1 MKVSELITK
10 RHVLDARATAPDKS
24 LPRSIERVLARW
36 PNAIIA
42 PEKRERE
49 ALAMELLVRVTKWS
63 WKDLKLSRLLSA
75 AMAIFDDERR
85 DRPDLKVVR
94 DFLLSE
100 IEQSKSTTFLH
111 GMVQVYIENF
121 DPKASHTSELAAALS
136 QRMAAFQGR
145 TASLV
150 DALTDIFKPA
160 TAAAALARIMTLSDN
175 PYAKLKKLGFRAP
188 HGAGLTNFA
197 HKEFIGH
204 IGPDLKQEDARSR
217 VFAWINPTG
226 GTVLQTDAGIAIA
239 ALLRVWGTTPPPDD
253 VRASIAEAIIS
264 AYNDPRTHHGGIWSG
279 FDPDLKAIFL
289 RWLTKQDMLFFCDM
303 VSATQSNHM
312 WAPRRDFWL
321 QLYEDGLIDEAWV
334 AFGGAARDYARRTLM
349 KTSTGDVGRRFARQ
363 HDRGGSTSLLIMRIG
378 KRIVVDGC
386 HSYRTHIFKDDDPSA
401 PKLYGR
407 EYYCDDIMRRAKN
420 SKSHSSI
427 PSWKDWVMR
436 NV

>member
-1 MKVSELITK
+1 MKVSELLAK
-10 RHVLDARATAPDKS
+10 RHIMDVRATAPDKS

-49 ALAMELLVRVTKWS
+49 ALAIEMLARVTKWS

-85 DRPDLKVVR
+85 DRPDLEVVR
-94 DFLLSE
+94 HFLLAETRQSE
-100 IEQSKSTTFLH
+100 NTTFLH
-111 GMVQVYIENF
+111 GMVQVYIETF
-121 DPKASHTSELAAALS
+121 DPKASHTNELSAALS
-136 QRMAAFQGR
+136 SRTAAFQGR
-145 TASLV
+145 TSSLV
-150 DALTDIFKPA
+150 ETIPDLLRPA
-160 TAAAALARIMTLSDN
+160 AAAAALAHIMATTDS
-175 PYAKLKKLGFRAP
+175 PYAKLKSLGFRTP

-197 HKEFIGH
+197 HKDFVKR
-204 IGPDLKQEDARSR
+204 IGPDLKQEEAMARL
-217 VFAWINPTG
+217 FAWINPTG
-226 GTVLQTDAGIAIA
+226 GTVLQTDAGIAVA
-239 ALLRVWGTTPPPDD
+239 ALLRVWGTTSPPDE
-253 VRASIAEAIIS
+253 VRASISEAIIS

-279 FDPDLKAIFL
+279 FDPELKAIFL

-303 VSATQSNHM
+303 VSATQSSHM

-321 QLYEDGLIDEAWV
+321 QLYEDGQIDEAWV
-334 AFGGAARDYARRTLM
+334 AFGSAARDYARRTLM
-349 KTSTGDVGRRFARQ
+349 RTSTGDVGRRFARQ

-386 HSYRTHIFKDDDPSA
+386 HSYRTHIFKADDPSA

-407 EYYCDDIMRRAKN
+407 EYYCDEIMRRATN
-420 SKSHSSI
+420 SKSHSAI